1 LWRRSCGH
9 PEDES
14 SVGWGGRKIK
24 KKGRRAGRGMWVGA
38 EGVAFICLGTEGIA
52 VVMCESTEG
61 RVVVVS
67 EHRCG
72 H

>member
-1 LWRRSCGH
+1 
-9 PEDES
+9 
-14 SVGWGGRKIK
+14 
-24 KKGRRAGRGMWVGA
+24 MGA